1 MYTRLQYIT
10 VHKKLNLTTLIFE
23 CAIFIQCIILMHCRP
38 CRSGVAMK
46 CEKMMGYPKGSN
58 PLGSGS
64 SNRGEQHPCWQGDSK
79 GNSVLLC
86 LGCSEGIEFPF
97 DRKNPKKPA
106 VSWHTTFLGK
116 SSVLY
121 LCSRLTPERGWL
133 RHLLCGKIAAGRRFS
148 AAVGQADF
156 VTAVLP
162 QMQDF
167 EKIRLAGEGS
177 KGIYKALVPP
187 QRHALIPPRQLQP
200 EIIQSQHLG

>member
-1 MYTRLQYIT
+1 MDS
-10 VHKKLNLTTLIFE
+10 
-23 CAIFIQCIILMHCRP
+23 HCTDR
-38 CRSGVAMK
+38 RGVQRGKAPLAL
-46 CEKMMGYPKGSN
+46 GHPIGASSIPVGKGS
-58 PLGSGS
+58 L
-64 SNRGEQHPCWQGDSK
+64 E
-79 GNSVLLC
+79 GNSVP
-86 LGCSEGIEFPF
+86 LGGRFPKEGSAFLGT
-97 DRKNPKKPA
+97 RL
-106 VSWHTTFLGK
+106 SLGK

-121 LCSRLTPERGWL
+121 LCSRLTSERGWL
-133 RHLLCGKIAAGRRFS
+133 RHLLCGKIAAGRHFP

-200 EIIQSQHLG
+200 EIIQSQRLG

>member
-1 MYTRLQYIT
+1 MALGHPIGASSIPVGKGIQRGT
-10 VHKKLNLTTLIFE
+10 VFSF
-23 CAIFIQCIILMHCRP
+23 A
-38 CRSGVAMK
+38 
-46 CEKMMGYPKGSN
+46 
-58 PLGSGS
+58 
-64 SNRGEQHPCWQGDSK
+64 W
-79 GNSVLLC
+79 
-86 LGCSEGIEFPF
+86 GCSEGIVFPF

-106 VSWHTTFLGK
+106 GSWHTTFLGK

-121 LCSRLTPERGWL
+121 LCSRLTSERGWL
-133 RHLLCGKIAAGRRFS
+133 RHLLCGQIAAGRHFP

-200 EIIQSQHLG
+200 EIIQSQRLG